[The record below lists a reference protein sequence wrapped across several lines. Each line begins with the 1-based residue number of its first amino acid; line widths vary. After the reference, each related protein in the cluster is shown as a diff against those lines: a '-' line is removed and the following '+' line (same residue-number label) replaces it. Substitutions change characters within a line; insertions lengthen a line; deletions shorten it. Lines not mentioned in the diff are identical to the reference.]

1 MTTPH
6 DIDLMQHADGELEDA
21 DLDARVESD
30 AALQTKLDALG
41 EMSELVR
48 GRLELAAD
56 SVPDAKFAAMWREI
70 DRSIESSS
78 VVEPARPAADEP
90 VSIWRRIGSWFD
102 HYRGHMLTGMV
113 SAGAVATVALVL
125 RSGEPDDPSDVFIK
139 GPIVPVKYRTPP
151 QIESLDTPDGASSRL
166 DLEDEDGNTTVIWV
180 TPADT
185 VEGI

>member
-6 DIDLMQHADGELEDA
+6 DIDLMQHADGELDDA
-21 DLDARVESD
+21 ELEARVESD
-30 AALQTKLDALG
+30 AALQTKLDALA

-48 GRLELAAD
+48 GRLEVAAD

-78 VVEPARPAADEP
+78 VVEPARSADEP

-102 HYRGHMLTGMV
+102 HYRGHMLTGVV
-113 SAGAVATVALVL
+113 SAGAVAAIALVL
-125 RSGEPDDPSDVFIK
+125 HGGDADDEQPNFKNS
-139 GPIVPVKYRTPP
+139 PIVPVRYRTPP

-166 DLEDEDGNTTVIWV
+166 DLQDEDGNTTVIWV

>member
-6 DIDLMQHADGELEDA
+6 DIDLMQHADGELDDA
-21 DLDARVESD
+21 DLEARVESD

-70 DRSIESSS
+70 DRNIESSS
-78 VVEPARPAADEP
+78 VATPARSADEP
-90 VSIWRRIGSWFD
+90 VSIWRRIGGWFD

-113 SAGAVATVALVL
+113 SAGAVAAVALVL
-125 RSGEPDDPSDVFIK
+125 RGGEADDGDQPNFKNSPV
-139 GPIVPVKYRTPP
+139 VPVKYRTPP

-166 DLEDEDGNTTVIWV
+166 DLQDEDGNTTVIWV

>member
-6 DIDLMQHADGELEDA
+6 DIDLMQHADGELDDDE
-21 DLDARVESD
+21 LEARVESD

-56 SVPDAKFAAMWREI
+56 DVPDAKFAAMWRTI
-70 DRSIESSS
+70 DNSIESSRA
-78 VVEPARPAADEP
+78 EPARAAATES
-90 VSIWRRIGSWFD
+90 VSIWRRIGSWWD
-102 HYRGHMLTGMV
+102 HHRGHMLTGVV
-113 SAGAVATVALVL
+113 SAGAVAAVALVI
-125 RSGEPDDPSDVFIK
+125 RSGDPNDEINDPFTK
-139 GPIVPVKYRTPP
+139 GPIVPVKFRTPP
-151 QIESLDTPDGASSRL
+151 QIESLDTPDGTSSRL